1 MRLEHQTLH
10 DGRSG
15 TVSAVIAHP
24 VTTAK
29 QPTAVILAHGAG
41 SDMNNPFLVRVHEE
55 LARAGHVSVR
65 FNFPYKERKGRV
77 PDPQRA
83 LEDCYRAVV
92 GTVRSAPWCSPLLVI
107 GGKSLGG
114 RIASHLAAQDVDVDG
129 LIFLGYPLH
138 PPGQPHKLRTAH
150 LPRIKVPMLFITG
163 SRDAFCRLELLRD
176 TLTQLKARA
185 ALHVIADGDHSFAV
199 PRRSGR
205 TPDDVVSEI
214 MGVTIDWLATLA
226 ARTE

>member
-1 MRLEHQTLH
+1 MRLEHQTLP

-24 VTTAK
+24 DATGKRA
-29 QPTAVILAHGAG
+29 TAVILAHGAG

-55 LARAGHVSVR
+55 LARAGHFSVR

-77 PDPQRA
+77 PDPQRV
-83 LEDCYRAVV
+83 LEDCYRAVL
-92 GTVRSAPWCSPLLVI
+92 GAVRSAPWCPPLLVI

-150 LPRIKVPMLFITG
+150 LPRIEVPMLFLAG
-163 SRDAFCRLELLRD
+163 SRDSLCRLELLRD
-176 TLTQLKARA
+176 ALTQLQARA
-185 ALHVIADGDHSFAV
+185 TLHVITDGDHSFAV
-199 PRRSGR
+199 PRRAGR
-205 TPDDVVSEI
+205 TAVDVLGEI
-214 MGVTIDWLATLA
+214 MGVTIEWLATLA
-226 ARTE
+226 P